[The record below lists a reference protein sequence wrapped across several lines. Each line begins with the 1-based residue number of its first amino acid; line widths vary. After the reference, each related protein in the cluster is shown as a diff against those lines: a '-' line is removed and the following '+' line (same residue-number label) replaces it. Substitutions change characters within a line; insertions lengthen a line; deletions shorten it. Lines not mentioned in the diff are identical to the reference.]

1 MPRIDRRRIVG
12 NPIHA
17 LAKHVTSDAECK
29 RLFGSFWSK
38 KLVNGVVLD
47 ACNGRR
53 AGSNRANWIINGK
66 YFIQGREK
74 VRELNIQSV
83 KDGNICRVIG
93 SSSESDDASDVIA
106 NRKNA
111 GESEG
116 PGAVHREAVRI
127 PRAGD
132 FGRESSRHQA
142 EGPGQVQVSGENN
155 FS

>member
-47 ACNGRR
+47 VRDGRR

-74 VRELNIQSV
+74 VRELNIRSV
-83 KDGNICRVIG
+83 KDGNISRVIG
-93 SSSESDDASDVIA
+93 SSSESM
-106 NRKNA
+106 
-111 GESEG
+111 
-116 PGAVHREAVRI
+116 
-127 PRAGD
+127 
-132 FGRESSRHQA
+132 
-142 EGPGQVQVSGENN
+142 
-155 FS
+155 